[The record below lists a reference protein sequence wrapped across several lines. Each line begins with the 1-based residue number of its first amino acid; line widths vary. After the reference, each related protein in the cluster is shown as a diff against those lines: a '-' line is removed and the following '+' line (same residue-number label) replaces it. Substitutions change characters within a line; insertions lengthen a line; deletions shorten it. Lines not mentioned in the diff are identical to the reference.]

1 MKKLINILAQ
11 TTLLWMIGCDSKP
24 TTDDLGLV
32 PLPSSIS
39 IAKRQTLINSQWAV
53 TQNDGHKDLNSLK
66 EILSE
71 NLYSDYG
78 LLVSDFSSKTINL
91 NIIEDNNSYGEEGYH
106 LSVSDQTVQI
116 NAGTPNGI
124 FYGIQTFRQL
134 LDSGKKSNQ
143 DIQIN
148 QIEIKDN
155 PRFKWRGMHLDVGR
169 HFFDIGFVKRY
180 IDYIAM
186 HKMNIFHWHLTED
199 QGWRVEIDAYPKLT
213 NISAFR
219 DESLIG
225 HYSDK
230 PHQYDGKRYGG
241 LLGLFLLSKINRKFH
256 PISLVTGLIASFL
269 IVFYL
274 NQIGIAWTW
283 FIGVAVVVNFTVT
296 HIVNLVFDN

>member
-39 IAKRQTLINSQWAV
+39 IAKSQTLINSQWAV

-66 EILSE
+66 EMLSE

-91 NIIEDNNSYGEEGYH
+91 NVIEDNNSYGEEGYH

-134 LDSGKKSNQ
+134 LDSGKNLIRVFKL
-143 DIQIN
+143 
-148 QIEIKDN
+148 IKL
-155 PRFKWRGMHLDVGR
+155 R
-169 HFFDIGFVKRY
+169 
-180 IDYIAM
+180 
-186 HKMNIFHWHLTED
+186 
-199 QGWRVEIDAYPKLT
+199 
-213 NISAFR
+213 
-219 DESLIG
+219 
-225 HYSDK
+225 
-230 PHQYDGKRYGG
+230 
-241 LLGLFLLSKINRKFH
+241 SKITRD
-256 PISLVTGLIASFL
+256 
-269 IVFYL
+269 L
-274 NQIGIAWTW
+274 NGEVCTW
-283 FIGVAVVVNFTVT
+283 MLDATFSI
-296 HIVNLVFDN
+296 LDS